1 MPKKKAK
8 SKATAP
14 DIEELE
20 EELEFFVIDDQSLIN
35 LVEQVTE
42 LSYAVNEL
50 RNDNESL
57 HEQVAE
63 LEKRVRAA
71 RYN

>member
-1 MPKKKAK
+1 MPKKKVK
-8 SKATAP
+8 SKVAAP

-20 EELEFFVIDDQSLIN
+20 EELEFCVIDVQSLIN

-63 LEKRVRAA
+63 LEKRVLAA